1 LISSVVIIT
10 IVVVISIVVLTYFG
24 TISVNIGIVLSALS
38 LVVPNVITAIG
49 YFLKP
54 RVALEIR
61 NLKFVK
67 KSLDHSEGYQLKA
80 LVTNN
85 GKKICLKLDA
95 TFQIR
100 DTQGRSPNLL
110 HVVFEKTD
118 SHERVVYSSEEDMRN
133 IGHAWMD
140 EKDQTIM
147 GTSTL
152 EELRREDF
160 VGLVFPHEETWVN
173 IIPTSIIH
181 KNPTYSETY
190 LKLQSNTHYEVFV
203 EVKGEDSEKN
213 TISKPKSV
221 KIKPLS

>member
-1 LISSVVIIT
+1 MT
-10 IVVVISIVVLTYFG
+10 IVVITSIVVLTYFG
-24 TISVNIGIVLSALS
+24 KISLDVGIVLSVLGV
-38 LVVPNVITAIG
+38 VVPTVSTAIS

-54 RVALEIR
+54 KVALEIK

-67 KSLDHSEGYQLKA
+67 KSLDHAEGYRLRA

-95 TFQIR
+95 TFQIK
-100 DTQGRSPNLL
+100 DAQGRSPNLL
-110 HVVFEKTD
+110 HAVFEKTD
-118 SHERVVYSSEEDMRN
+118 SQERVVFSNEEQMRN
-133 IGHAWMD
+133 VGYAWID

-147 GTSTL
+147 GTSTFK
-152 EELRREDF
+152 ELRQEDF

-173 IIPTSIIH
+173 IMPISIIH

-190 LKLQSNTHYEVFV
+190 LKLQPNTQYEAFV

-213 TISKPKSV
+213 THRQRKET
-221 KIKPLS
+221 KIRLVR